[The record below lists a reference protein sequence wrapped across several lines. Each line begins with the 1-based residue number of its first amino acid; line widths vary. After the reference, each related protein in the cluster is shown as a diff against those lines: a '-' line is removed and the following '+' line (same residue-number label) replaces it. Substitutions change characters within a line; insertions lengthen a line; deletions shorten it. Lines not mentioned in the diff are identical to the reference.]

1 MKIMSENQPTN
12 EEFSYDVLAYPSFIF
27 PQTHPGRLAAI
38 AAFCGMNPASAEK
51 CRVLELGCG
60 TGTNLNWL
68 AHNLPESEFIGID
81 LAQIHISEAEKNKA
95 ELELQNVSFFQKDVL
110 KISTETFGKFDYV
123 IAHGLFSWVPDLV
136 REKILSLYGELLNPN
151 GVGFIS
157 YNVYP
162 GFHRRQIVRDIM
174 RFYTQRIENPLEKVR
189 EGVDFI
195 DFLSGYADD
204 LTEQMFKHEL
214 QDFARRRAEN
224 IYHDDF
230 AEINQPFYFTEFIAE
245 AEKHNLQF
253 LSECDYFPHQPNN
266 VPDEAAKRFSEI
278 SRSTIEYEQYS
289 DFVKCRQFRQTL
301 LCRKEVNLDREN
313 DPLKIKNFYISSLFK
328 ADSPNIDLAPDSIKQ
343 FINDKNTRIDVSHN
357 LTKVA
362 LTLLNNR
369 GWHLL
374 KFEELI
380 EQSCEFLESLG
391 VFFNN
396 LEAEVKTTAYTL
408 FQLYSPYKIEFHTA
422 KSNALDFVSEKPL
435 ADKFARWHSSRE
447 TFVVNFYGF
456 KLDLPN
462 GFLQLLLPMLDGSK
476 TREELLAE
484 LTEIIRVDGE
494 AENLDKL
501 PERLDENLFFLAR
514 SGFLVG

>member
-1 MKIMSENQPTN
+1 MSENQPTN
-12 EEFSYDVLAYPSFIF
+12 ERFSYDVLAYPSFIF
-27 PQTHPGRLAAI
+27 PQTHPDRLSAI
-38 AAFCGMNPASAEK
+38 AKILGMNPAPAEK

-95 ELELQNVSFFQKDVL
+95 ELELQNVSFFSKDVL
-110 KISTETFGKFDYV
+110 EISQETFGKFDYI
-123 IAHGLFSWVPDLV
+123 IAHGLFSWVPDFV
-136 REKILSLYGELLNPN
+136 REKTLQLYDELLNPN

-174 RFYTQRIENPLEKVR
+174 RFYTQKIENPLEKVR

-195 DFLSGYADD
+195 EFLSSHADG

-214 QDFARRRAEN
+214 EDFARRRAEN

-266 VPDEAAKRFSEI
+266 LPDEAAKRFSEI
-278 SRSTIEYEQYS
+278 SRNTIEYEQYS

-301 LCRKEVNLDREN
+301 LCKKDINLDRES

-328 ADSPNIDLAPDSIKQ
+328 ADSPNIDLAPNSVKQ

-357 LTKVA
+357 LTKVVLA
-362 LTLLNNR
+362 LLSNS

-374 KFEELI
+374 KFEDLI
-380 EQSCEFLESLG
+380 KQSREFLEFLG
-391 VFFNN
+391 VIFKD
-396 LEAEVKTTAYTL
+396 LENEVKITAYTL

-422 KSNALDFVSEKPL
+422 KSNALNFVSEKPL
-435 ADKFARWHSSRE
+435 ADKFARWHSTRE
-447 TFVVNFYGF
+447 NFAVNFYGF
-456 KLDLPN
+456 KLDTQN
-462 GFLQLLLPMLDGSK
+462 NFLSLLLPMLDGTR
-476 TREELLAE
+476 TREDLLAE
-484 LTEIIRVDGE
+484 LTEIIRADGE
-494 AENLDKL
+494 EAILAEL
-501 PERLDENLFFLAR
+501 PEKLDENLFELAKT
-514 SGFLVG
+514 GFLVG